1 MTDDGK
7 HRRQNMYKPVIVRRG
22 SGGWGGP
29 LTLVP
34 TEEKHKIVSI
44 TGGGIHLLAVKI
56 ADMCGGEAVDG
67 FSHAVPEGEILAV
80 VIDCGGTARCGVYP
94 RKNIMTINVLPVGKS
109 GALARFMTPEL
120 YVSDVKEAN
129 LDYADESSVQAA
141 LLSTEDVDAVHKRED
156 LKRKIDAARAGQKRN
171 IITRIGIS
179 IGQIV
184 NKFYAAGRETI
195 DVVIKNIL
203 PFMAFVSMILGI
215 INASGIG
222 TVIANTISPVAGT
235 LPGMLVISFICA
247 IPFISPILGPGAVIA
262 QVVGTLVGAQIALGN
277 IPVQYALPALFA
289 IDAQVGAD
297 FVPVGLSLGEADPD
311 TIELGV
317 PAVLYSRVITGPL
330 SVLIAY
336 AASIGLY

>member
-1 MTDDGK
+1 
-7 HRRQNMYKPVIVRRG
+7 MYKPVIVRRG

>member
-1 MTDDGK
+1 
-7 HRRQNMYKPVIVRRG
+7 MYKPVIVRRG

-34 TEEKHKIVSI
+34 TKEKHKIVSI
-44 TGGGIHLLAVKI
+44 TGGGIHPLAVKI

-67 FSHAVPEGEILAV
+67 FTHAVPEGEILAV

-120 YVSDVKEAN
+120 YVSDVKEVN

>member
-1 MTDDGK
+1 
-7 HRRQNMYKPVIVRRG
+7 MYKPVIVRRG

-80 VIDCGGTARCGVYP
+80 VIDCGGSARCGVYP

>member
-1 MTDDGK
+1 
-7 HRRQNMYKPVIVRRG
+7 MYKPVIVRRG

-44 TGGGIHLLAVKI
+44 TGGGIHPLAVKI
-56 ADMCGGEAVDG
+56 ADMCGGESVDG

>member
-1 MTDDGK
+1 
-7 HRRQNMYKPVIVRRG
+7 MYKPVIVRRG

-44 TGGGIHLLAVKI
+44 TGGGIHPLAVKI
-56 ADMCGGEAVDG
+56 ADMCGGGAGDG

-171 IITRIGIS
+171 IITCIGIS

>member
-1 MTDDGK
+1 
-7 HRRQNMYKPVIVRRG
+7 
-22 SGGWGGP
+22 
-29 LTLVP
+29 
-34 TEEKHKIVSI
+34 
-44 TGGGIHLLAVKI
+44 
-56 ADMCGGEAVDG
+56 
-67 FSHAVPEGEILAV
+67 
-80 VIDCGGTARCGVYP
+80 
-94 RKNIMTINVLPVGKS
+94 MTINVLPVGKS